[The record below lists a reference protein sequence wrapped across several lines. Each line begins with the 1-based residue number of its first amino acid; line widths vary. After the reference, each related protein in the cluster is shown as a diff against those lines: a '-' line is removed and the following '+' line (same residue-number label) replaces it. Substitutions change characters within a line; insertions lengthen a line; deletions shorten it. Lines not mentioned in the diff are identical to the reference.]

1 MMGERINVNK
11 AIARRR
17 SEDLWGDNL
26 PRPTRSSHRTM
37 CGTTPVIR
45 FRPAAQTMSSSI
57 VTMLWTM
64 VPDLRVDVGMQI
76 AEGDLVVNRFVTGL
90 RCRGYCIGFSLFL
103 LSSVPLDL
111 LTSIGDSPS
120 REHSLA

>member
-1 MMGERINVNK
+1 
-11 AIARRR
+11 
-17 SEDLWGDNL
+17 
-26 PRPTRSSHRTM
+26 M
-37 CGTTPVIR
+37 CGTIPVIR

-90 RCRGYCIGFSLFL
+90 RCRGSYCINLSLFP

-120 REHSLA
+120 RQHSLA